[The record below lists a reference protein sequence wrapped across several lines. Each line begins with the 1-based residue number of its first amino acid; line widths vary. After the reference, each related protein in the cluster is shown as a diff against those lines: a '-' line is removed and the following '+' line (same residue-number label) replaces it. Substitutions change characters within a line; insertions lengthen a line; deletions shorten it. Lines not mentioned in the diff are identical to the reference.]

1 MGRTLLFFFLLVSA
15 LTRLNAQEKKL
26 QSTTSQSDSIRM
38 EMPQVVIIGKKD
50 RLFTQVPGSV
60 SIIDPKEL
68 KQTAALTSNEVLRK
82 IPGLNV
88 VDEEGAGLRLNIG
101 IRGLDPD
108 RSRNV
113 LVLEDGIPIALG
125 PYGEPELYFSPSI
138 DKMAGIEVVKGSGQI
153 LFGPQTTGGVLNMF
167 TFDPPATEQTRI
179 KLSGGQNG
187 FFSGLGSYGNHV
199 GKVGFLVTYLHKRA
213 NNLGPTWFQVNDLS
227 AKIKL
232 QTSNRSSLGLK
243 LGMYHELSNSTYIG
257 LTQTMFDAGGQDY
270 AQLAPLD
277 RLPIKRYSISATHKI
292 YVNPRFSLQTTAF
305 GYTISRNWQRQDF
318 SFNALANN
326 KSGQIWG
333 DPSVNNGAIY
343 MLNSSGNR
351 NRQFTVAGIEP
362 QLKWEYTFLNTQ
374 NELKSGVRYLYE
386 QADEQFIL
394 GQKADASAGDMRD
407 SEVRRGNAVS
417 FYTQNKIN
425 LTQKLSLNMGI
436 RYENFNYERQ
446 ILRGRFTFN
455 NQVLVRDTNLVANN
469 NVQSII
475 PGAGV
480 NYTWS
485 DKLQFFAGLHKGFA
499 PPRIKDAITTT
510 GFSYNIDAA
519 LSMNYEIGT
528 RLKIGEFL
536 DLECTAYAMDFE
548 NQLIP
553 VSVSSG
559 NTNAAGIING
569 GKTMHKGI
577 EAGFKLDF
585 APLLGAKNS
594 IMLESNATFQ
604 NAYYNANR
612 ILTSNGSSINVKG
625 YQVPYSPRVMINSA
639 ISYSPD
645 KGIGFKLA
653 TNYISSQFSDE
664 INSIIPNANGRSGKI
679 GSRVITDFNLFYQ
692 VPKRKISAYIAAKN
706 IGDVRYISTRRPEGI
721 RVGLPRLITAGLEI
735 SL

>member
-1 MGRTLLFFFLLVSA
+1 MRRIILFCFLLGAGFS
-15 LTRLNAQEKKL
+15 RLKAQEKKVP
-26 QSTTSQSDSIRM
+26 TAISDSIRM

-82 IPGLNV
+82 LPGLHV

-153 LFGPQTTGGVLNMF
+153 LFGPQTTGGVINMF
-167 TFDPPATEQTRI
+167 TFDPPAQEQTRM
-179 KLSGGQNG
+179 KLSGGMG
-187 FFSGLGSYGNHV
+187 GIFSGLWSYGNSL
-199 GKVGFLVTYLHKRA
+199 GKVGFLVSYLHKRA

-232 QTSNRSSLGLK
+232 QTSQRSSLGLK
-243 LGMYHELSNSTYIG
+243 LGIYHELSNSTYIG
-257 LTQTMFDAGGQDY
+257 LTQTMFDAGDQDY
-270 AQLAPLD
+270 TQLAPLD

-292 YVNPRFSLQTTAF
+292 YVNPRLSIQTTAF
-305 GYTISRNWQRQDF
+305 GYTVSRNWQRQDF
-318 SFNALANN
+318 TFNALASN

-333 DPSVNNGAIY
+333 DPSVSNGAIY

-362 QLKWEYTFLNTQ
+362 QLKWAYTLFNTQ
-374 NELKSGVRYLYE
+374 NELQSGIRYLYE
-386 QADEQFIL
+386 QADEQFII

-407 SEVRRGNAVS
+407 SEVRRGKAVS

-446 ILRGRFTFN
+446 IVRGRFTIN

-469 NVQSII
+469 RVQSII
-475 PGAGV
+475 PGAGM
-480 NYTWS
+480 NYAWS
-485 DKLQFFAGLHKGFA
+485 DNLQFFAGIHKGFA
-499 PPRIKDAITTT
+499 PPRIKDAITST
-510 GFSYNIDAA
+510 GLPYNLDAEI
-519 LSMNYEIGT
+519 STNYEVGS
-528 RLKIGEFL
+528 RFKMGEFL
-536 DLECTAYAMDFE
+536 DIELTAFAMDFE

-559 NTNAAGIING
+559 NANASGIVNG
-569 GKTMHKGI
+569 GETIHKGI
-577 EAGFKLDF
+577 EAGFKFDLSKV
-585 APLLGAKNS
+585 LGIQNS
-594 IMLESNATFQ
+594 INIESNATFQ
-604 NAYYNANR
+604 NSYYTANR
-612 ILTSNGSSINVKG
+612 FVASNGSTFNVKG
-625 YQVPYSPRVMINSA
+625 YQLPYSPRVMINSA
-639 ISYSPD
+639 LSYSPD

-653 TNYISSQFSDE
+653 TNFISSQFSDE

-679 GSRVITDFNLFYQ
+679 GSRIITDFNLFYQ
-692 VPKRKISAYIAAKN
+692 VPKRKLSVYIAAKN

>member
-1 MGRTLLFFFLLVSA
+1 MRGIILFCFFLATAFTHLK
-15 LTRLNAQEKKL
+15 AQDKKL
-26 QSTTSQSDSIRM
+26 LSATSQSDSIRM

-82 IPGLNV
+82 IPGINV

-138 DKMAGIEVVKGSGQI
+138 DKMAGVEVVKGSGQI

-167 TFDPPATEQTRI
+167 TFDPPATEQTRM
-179 KLSGGQNG
+179 KLSGGMG
-187 FFSGLGSYGNHV
+187 GVFSGLWSYGNSL
-199 GKVGFLVTYLHKRA
+199 GKVGFLVSYLHKSA
-213 NNLGPTWFQVNDLS
+213 NKLGPTWFQVNDLS

-232 QTSNRSSLGLK
+232 QTSKHSSLGLK

-318 SFNALANN
+318 TFNAATPN

-333 DPSVNNGAIY
+333 DAGVSNGAIY

-351 NRQFTVAGIEP
+351 NRNFAVAGIEP

-374 NELKSGVRYLYE
+374 NELQSGIRYLYE
-386 QADEQFIL
+386 QAEEQFVL
-394 GQKADASAGDMRD
+394 GQQANASAGDMRD
-407 SEVRRGNAVS
+407 SEVRRGHALS
-417 FYTQNKIN
+417 LYAQNKIN

-446 ILRGRFTFN
+446 ILRGRFTIN

-469 NVQSII
+469 RVQSII
-475 PGAGV
+475 PGAGM

-499 PPRIKDAITTT
+499 PPRIKDAINNS
-510 GFSYNIDAA
+510 GYSYNIDAE
-519 LSMNYEIGT
+519 SSINYEIGS
-528 RLKIGEFL
+528 RFNVGEIL
-536 DLECTAYAMDFE
+536 DFELTAFAMDFE

-585 APLLGAKNS
+585 SPLLGTKNS
-594 IMLESNATFQ
+594 IKLESNATFQ
-604 NAYYNANR
+604 NAYYNADR
-612 ILTSNGSSINVKG
+612 FVPANGNTINVKG

-639 ISYSPD
+639 ITYSPD
-645 KGIGFKLA
+645 RGIGFKLA
-653 TNYISSQFSDE
+653 TNYIGSQYTDE
-664 INSIIPNANGRSGKI
+664 LNTVLPNANGRSGKI
-679 GSRVITDFNLFYQ
+679 GSRVITDFNLFYEL
-692 VPKRKISAYIAAKN
+692 PKRKVSAYIAVKN
-706 IGDVRYISTRRPEGI
+706 IDNVRYISTRRPEGI
-721 RVGLPRLITAGLEI
+721 RVGLPRLITAGLKI

>member
-1 MGRTLLFFFLLVSA
+1 MRGIILFCFLLGAVFS
-15 LTRLNAQEKKL
+15 RLKAQEKKAPIAI
-26 QSTTSQSDSIRM
+26 SDSIRM

-50 RLFTQVPGSV
+50 KLFTQVPGSV

-68 KQTAALTSNEVLRK
+68 KQTAAITSNEVLRK
-82 IPGLNV
+82 LPGLHV

-153 LFGPQTTGGVLNMF
+153 LFGPQTTGGVINMF
-167 TFDPPATEQTRI
+167 TFDPPAQEQTRM
-179 KLSGGQNG
+179 KLSGGRG
-187 FFSGLGSYGNHV
+187 GIFSGLWSYGNSL
-199 GKVGFLVTYLHKRA
+199 GKVGFLVSYLHKRA

-232 QTSNRSSLGLK
+232 QTSQRSSLGLK
-243 LGMYHELSNSTYIG
+243 IGLYHELSNSTYIG

-270 AQLAPLD
+270 TQLAPLD
-277 RLPIKRYSISATHKI
+277 RLPVKRYSISATHKLH
-292 YVNPRFSLQTTAF
+292 VNPRLSIQTTAF
-305 GYTISRNWQRQDF
+305 GYTVSRNWQRQDF
-318 SFNALANN
+318 TFNALASN

-333 DPSVNNGAIY
+333 DHSVNNGAIY

-351 NRQFTVAGIEP
+351 NRQFAVAGIEP
-362 QLKWEYTFLNTQ
+362 QLKWAYTLFNTQ
-374 NELKSGVRYLYE
+374 NELQSGVRYLYE
-386 QADEQFIL
+386 QAEEQFII

-407 SEVRRGNAVS
+407 SEVRRGDAVS
-417 FYTQNKIN
+417 FYAQNKIS

-436 RYENFNYERQ
+436 RYENFKYERQ
-446 ILRGRFTFN
+446 ILRGRFTLN
-455 NQVLVRDTNLVANN
+455 NQVLVRDTNLIANN
-469 NVQSII
+469 RVQSII

-480 NYTWS
+480 NYAWS

-499 PPRIKDAITTT
+499 PPRIKDAISSS
-510 GFSYNIDAA
+510 GLPYNLDAE
-519 LSMNYEIGT
+519 SSINYEVGSRFYVSEI
-528 RLKIGEFL
+528 L
-536 DLECTAYAMDFE
+536 DFELTAFAMDFE

-569 GKTMHKGI
+569 GKTMHKGV
-577 EAGFKLDF
+577 EAGFKLNF
-585 APLLGAKNS
+585 SPLLGTKNS
-594 IMLESNATFQ
+594 IKLESNATFQ

-612 ILTSNGSSINVKG
+612 FVPANSSTINVKG
-625 YQVPYSPRVMINSA
+625 YQVPYSPRLMINSA
-639 ISYSPD
+639 LTYSPD
-645 KGIGFKLA
+645 RGIGFKIA
-653 TNYISSQFSDE
+653 TNYIGSQYTDE
-664 INSIIPNANGRSGKI
+664 LNSVLPSANGRSGKI
-679 GSRVITDFNLFYQ
+679 ESRVITDLNLFYQ
-692 VPKRKISAYIAAKN
+692 VPKQNFSIYLSAKN
-706 IGDVRYISTRRPEGI
+706 IGNVRYISTRRPEGI

>member
-1 MGRTLLFFFLLVSA
+1 MGRTLLFCFLLLAA
-15 LTRLNAQEKKL
+15 LTRLNAQEKKFKF
-26 QSTTSQSDSIRM
+26 TIAPSDSIRM

-60 SIIDPKEL
+60 STIDPKEL

-82 IPGLNV
+82 LPGLNV

-153 LFGPQTTGGVLNMF
+153 LFGPQTTGGVINMF
-167 TFDPPATEQTRI
+167 TFDPPAQEQTRM
-179 KLSGGQNG
+179 KLSGGMG
-187 FFSGLGSYGNHV
+187 GIFSGLWSYGNSL
-199 GKVGFLVTYLHKRA
+199 GKVGFLVSYLHKSA
-213 NNLGPTWFQVNDLS
+213 NKLGPTWFQVNDLS

-232 QTSNRSSLGLK
+232 QTSQRSSLGLK
-243 LGMYHELSNSTYIG
+243 IGLYHEMSNSTYIG
-257 LTQTMFDAGGQDY
+257 LTQTMFDTGGQDY
-270 AQLAPLD
+270 TQLAPLD
-277 RLPIKRYSISATHKI
+277 RLPVKRYAISATHKL
-292 YVNPRFSLQTTAF
+292 YVNPRLSIQTTAF

-318 SFNALANN
+318 TFNALANN

-333 DPSVNNGAIY
+333 DPSVSNGAIY

-351 NRQFTVAGIEP
+351 NRNFSVAGIEP
-362 QLKWEYTFLNTQ
+362 QLKWAYTLLNTQ
-374 NELKSGVRYLYE
+374 NELQSGIRYLYE
-386 QADEQFIL
+386 QAEEQFVL
-394 GQKADASAGDMRD
+394 GQKADASAGDVRD
-407 SEVRRGNAVS
+407 SEVRRGHAVS
-417 FYTQNKIN
+417 LYALNKIN
-425 LTQKLSLNMGI
+425 INQKLSLNMGV

-446 ILRGRFTFN
+446 ILRGRFTLN

-469 NVQSII
+469 QIQSII

-480 NYTWS
+480 NYAWS

-585 APLLGAKNS
+585 SPVIGTKNS
-594 IMLESNATFQ
+594 IKLESNATFQ

-612 ILTSNGSSINVKG
+612 FVAANGSTINVKG

-639 ISYSPD
+639 ITYSPD
-645 KGIGFKLA
+645 RGIGFKLA
-653 TNYISSQFSDE
+653 TNYIGPQYTDE
-664 INSIIPNANGRSGKI
+664 LNTVLPNANGRSGKI
-679 GSRVITDFNLFYQ
+679 GSRVITDLNLFYQ
-692 VPKRKISAYIAAKN
+692 FPKQNISIHLAAKN

>member
-1 MGRTLLFFFLLVSA
+1 MGRTLLFFFLLVAAFS
-15 LTRLNAQEKKL
+15 RLNAQEKKL
-26 QSTTSQSDSIRM
+26 QSATSQSDSIRK

-50 RLFTQVPGSV
+50 RLFTQVPGSL
-60 SIIDPKEL
+60 SLIDPKEL

-82 IPGLNV
+82 LPGLNV
-88 VDEEGAGLRLNIG
+88 VDEEGAGLRLNVG

-113 LVLEDGIPIALG
+113 LVLENGIPIALG

-153 LFGPQTTGGVLNMF
+153 LFGPQTTGGVINMF
-167 TFDPPATEQTRI
+167 TFDPPAQEQIRM
-179 KLSGGQNG
+179 KLSGGMG
-187 FFSGLGSYGNHV
+187 GIFSGLWSYGNSL
-199 GKVGFLVTYLHKRA
+199 GKVGFLVSYLHKRA

-232 QTSNRSSLGLK
+232 QTSQRSSLGLK
-243 LGMYHELSNSTYIG
+243 IGLYHELSNSTYIG

-277 RLPIKRYSISATHKI
+277 RLPVKRYAISATHKL
-292 YVNPRFSLQTTAF
+292 YVNPRLNIQTTAF
-305 GYTISRNWQRQDF
+305 GYTISRNFQRQDF
-318 SFNALANN
+318 TFNALANN

-333 DPSVNNGAIY
+333 DPSVSNGAIY

-351 NRQFTVAGIEP
+351 NRNFGVAGIEP
-362 QLKWEYTFLNTQ
+362 QLKWAYTLLNTQ
-374 NELKSGVRYLYE
+374 NELQSGVRYLYE
-386 QADEQFIL
+386 QAEEQFII

-407 SEVRRGNAVS
+407 SEVRRGHALS
-417 FYTQNKIN
+417 FYAQNKIN
-425 LTQKLSLNMGI
+425 LTQKLSLNMGV

-446 ILRGRFTFN
+446 ILRGRFTLN

-469 NVQSII
+469 RVQSII

-480 NYTWS
+480 NYAWS
-485 DKLQFFAGLHKGFA
+485 EKLQFFAGLHKGFA
-499 PPRIKDAITTT
+499 PPRIKDAINTS
-510 GFSYNIDAA
+510 GYSYNIDAA

-528 RLKIGEFL
+528 RFKVGEFL
-536 DLECTAYAMDFE
+536 DLECTAFAMDFE

-585 APLLGAKNS
+585 SPLLGIKNS
-594 IMLESNATFQ
+594 IKLESNATFQ

-612 ILTSNGSSINVKG
+612 FVLANGSTINVKG

-639 ISYSPD
+639 ISYSPE

-664 INSIIPNANGRSGKI
+664 LNSISSSANGRSGKI
-679 GSRVITDFNLFYQ
+679 GSRVITDFNLFYEL
-692 VPKRKISAYIAAKN
+692 PKRKISAYIAAKN
-706 IGDVRYISTRRPEGI
+706 IGNVRYISTRRPEGI
-721 RVGLPRLITAGLEI
+721 RVGLPGLITAGFEI
-735 SL
+735 LL

>member
-1 MGRTLLFFFLLVSA
+1 MRGIILFCLLLGGVFS
-15 LTRLNAQEKKL
+15 RLKAQEKK
-26 QSTTSQSDSIRM
+26 TPIAISDSIRM

-68 KQTAALTSNEVLRK
+68 KQTAAITSNEVLRK
-82 IPGLNV
+82 LPGLHV

-153 LFGPQTTGGVLNMF
+153 LFGPQTTGGVINMF
-167 TFDPPATEQTRI
+167 TFDPPAQEQTRM
-179 KLSGGQNG
+179 KLSGGMG
-187 FFSGLGSYGNHV
+187 GIFSGLWSYGNSL
-199 GKVGFLVTYLHKRA
+199 GKVGFLVSYLHKRA

-232 QTSNRSSLGLK
+232 QTSQRSSLGLK
-243 LGMYHELSNSTYIG
+243 IGLYHELSNSTYIG
-257 LTQTMFDAGGQDY
+257 LTQTMFDAGGLDY
-270 AQLAPLD
+270 TQLAPLD
-277 RLPIKRYSISATHKI
+277 RLPVKRYSISATHKLH
-292 YVNPRFSLQTTAF
+292 VNPRLSIQTTAF
-305 GYTISRNWQRQDF
+305 GYTVSRNWQRQDF
-318 SFNALANN
+318 TFNALANN
-326 KSGQIWG
+326 KSGEIWG
-333 DPSVNNGAIY
+333 DPSVSNGAIY

-362 QLKWEYTFLNTQ
+362 QLKWAYTLFNTQ
-374 NELKSGVRYLYE
+374 NELQSGIRYLYE
-386 QADEQFIL
+386 QADEQFII

-417 FYTQNKIN
+417 FYAQNKIS

-436 RYENFNYERQ
+436 RYENFKYERQ
-446 ILRGRFTFN
+446 ILRGRFTLN
-455 NQVLVRDTNLVANN
+455 NQVLVRDTNLIANN
-469 NVQSII
+469 RVQSII

-480 NYTWS
+480 NYAWS

-499 PPRIKDAITTT
+499 PPRIKDAISSS
-510 GFSYNIDAA
+510 GFPYNLDAE
-519 LSMNYEIGT
+519 SSINYELGS
-528 RLKIGEFL
+528 RFNVGEIL
-536 DLECTAYAMDFE
+536 DFELTAFAMDFE

-569 GKTMHKGI
+569 GKTMHKGV

-585 APLLGAKNS
+585 SPLLGTKNS
-594 IMLESNATFQ
+594 IKIESNATFQ

-612 ILTSNGSSINVKG
+612 FVAANGSTINVKG

-639 ISYSPD
+639 ITYSPE

-653 TNYISSQFSDE
+653 TNYIGSQYTDE
-664 INSIIPNANGRSGKI
+664 LNSVLPSANGRSGKI
-679 GSRVITDFNLFYQ
+679 GSRLITDFNLSYQ
-692 VPKRKISAYIAAKN
+692 VSKRNLSIYLSAKN

>member
-1 MGRTLLFFFLLVSA
+1 LF
-15 LTRLNAQEKKL
+15 
-26 QSTTSQSDSIRM
+26 
-38 EMPQVVIIGKKD
+38 
-50 RLFTQVPGSV
+50 
-60 SIIDPKEL
+60 
-68 KQTAALTSNEVLRK
+68 
-82 IPGLNV
+82 
-88 VDEEGAGLRLNIG
+88 
-101 IRGLDPD
+101 
-108 RSRNV
+108 
-113 LVLEDGIPIALG
+113 
-125 PYGEPELYFSPSI
+125 
-138 DKMAGIEVVKGSGQI
+138 
-153 LFGPQTTGGVLNMF
+153 
-167 TFDPPATEQTRI
+167 
-179 KLSGGQNG
+179 
-187 FFSGLGSYGNHV
+187 
-199 GKVGFLVTYLHKRA
+199 
-213 NNLGPTWFQVNDLS
+213 
-227 AKIKL
+227 
-232 QTSNRSSLGLK
+232 
-243 LGMYHELSNSTYIG
+243 
-257 LTQTMFDAGGQDY
+257 
-270 AQLAPLD
+270 
-277 RLPIKRYSISATHKI
+277 
-292 YVNPRFSLQTTAF
+292 
-305 GYTISRNWQRQDF
+305 
-318 SFNALANN
+318 
-326 KSGQIWG
+326 
-333 DPSVNNGAIY
+333 
-343 MLNSSGNR
+343 
-351 NRQFTVAGIEP
+351 
-362 QLKWEYTFLNTQ
+362 NTQ
-374 NELKSGVRYLYE
+374 NELQSGVRYLYE

-394 GQKADASAGDMRD
+394 GQKADASAGDVRD
-407 SEVRRGNAVS
+407 SEVRRGHAVS
-417 FYTQNKIN
+417 LYALNKIN
-425 LTQKLSLNMGI
+425 INQKLSLNMGV

-446 ILRGRFTFN
+446 ILRGRFTLN

-469 NVQSII
+469 QIQSII

-480 NYTWS
+480 NYAWS

-528 RLKIGEFL
+528 RLKIGDFL

-585 APLLGAKNS
+585 SPVLGTKNS
-594 IMLESNATFQ
+594 IKLESNATFQ

-612 ILTSNGSSINVKG
+612 FVPANGSSINVRG

-664 INSIIPNANGRSGKI
+664 LNSIIPNANGRSGKI

-706 IGDVRYISTRRPEGI
+706 IGNVRYISTRRPEGI

>member
-1 MGRTLLFFFLLVSA
+1 L
-15 LTRLNAQEKKL
+15 
-26 QSTTSQSDSIRM
+26 SI
-38 EMPQVVIIGKKD
+38 
-50 RLFTQVPGSV
+50 
-60 SIIDPKEL
+60 
-68 KQTAALTSNEVLRK
+68 
-82 IPGLNV
+82 
-88 VDEEGAGLRLNIG
+88 
-101 IRGLDPD
+101 
-108 RSRNV
+108 
-113 LVLEDGIPIALG
+113 
-125 PYGEPELYFSPSI
+125 
-138 DKMAGIEVVKGSGQI
+138 
-153 LFGPQTTGGVLNMF
+153 
-167 TFDPPATEQTRI
+167 
-179 KLSGGQNG
+179 
-187 FFSGLGSYGNHV
+187 
-199 GKVGFLVTYLHKRA
+199 
-213 NNLGPTWFQVNDLS
+213 
-227 AKIKL
+227 
-232 QTSNRSSLGLK
+232 
-243 LGMYHELSNSTYIG
+243 
-257 LTQTMFDAGGQDY
+257 
-270 AQLAPLD
+270 
-277 RLPIKRYSISATHKI
+277 
-292 YVNPRFSLQTTAF
+292 QTTAF
-305 GYTISRNWQRQDF
+305 GYTVSRNWQRQDF
-318 SFNALANN
+318 TFNALANN

-333 DPSVNNGAIY
+333 DHSVNNGAIY

-351 NRQFTVAGIEP
+351 NRQFAVAGIEP
-362 QLKWEYTFLNTQ
+362 QLKWAYTLFNTQ
-374 NELKSGVRYLYE
+374 NELQSGVRYLYE
-386 QADEQFIL
+386 QADEQFII

-407 SEVRRGNAVS
+407 SEVRRGKAVS

-455 NQVLVRDTNLVANN
+455 NQVLVRDTNLVAKN

-480 NYTWS
+480 NYAWS

-569 GKTMHKGI
+569 GKTMHKGV
-577 EAGFKLDF
+577 EAGFKLNF
-585 APLLGAKNS
+585 SPLLGTKNS
-594 IMLESNATFQ
+594 IKLESNATFQ
-604 NAYYNANR
+604 NAYYNADR
-612 ILTSNGSSINVKG
+612 FVPANGNTINVKG

-639 ISYSPD
+639 ITYSPD
-645 KGIGFKLA
+645 RGIGFKLA

-664 INSIIPNANGRSGKI
+664 LNSILPGANGRSGKI
-679 GSRVITDFNLFYQ
+679 GSRVITDFNLFYEL
-692 VPKRKISAYIAAKN
+692 PKRKVSAYIAVKN
-706 IGDVRYISTRRPEGI
+706 IDNVRYISTRRPEGI

>member
-1 MGRTLLFFFLLVSA
+1 MGRTLLFCFLLLAA

-26 QSTTSQSDSIRM
+26 KFTIAPSDSIRM

-60 SIIDPKEL
+60 STIDPKEL

-82 IPGLNV
+82 LPGLNV

-153 LFGPQTTGGVLNMF
+153 LFGPQTTGGVINMF
-167 TFDPPATEQTRI
+167 TFDPPAQEQTRM
-179 KLSGGQNG
+179 KLSGGMG
-187 FFSGLGSYGNHV
+187 GIFSGLWSYGNSL
-199 GKVGFLVTYLHKRA
+199 GKVGFLVSYLHKSA
-213 NNLGPTWFQVNDLS
+213 NKLGPTWFQVNDLS

-232 QTSNRSSLGLK
+232 QTSQRSSLGLK
-243 LGMYHELSNSTYIG
+243 IGLYHEMSNSTYIG
-257 LTQTMFDAGGQDY
+257 LTQTMFDTGGQDY
-270 AQLAPLD
+270 TQLAPLD
-277 RLPIKRYSISATHKI
+277 RLPVKRYAISATHKL
-292 YVNPRFSLQTTAF
+292 YVNPRLSIQTTAF
-305 GYTISRNWQRQDF
+305 GYTISRNWQRQEF
-318 SFNALANN
+318 TFNALANN
-326 KSGQIWG
+326 KSGEIWG
-333 DPSVNNGAIY
+333 DPSVSNGAIY

-351 NRQFTVAGIEP
+351 NRNFSVAGIEP
-362 QLKWEYTFLNTQ
+362 QLKWAYTLLNTQ
-374 NELKSGVRYLYE
+374 NELQSGIRYLYE
-386 QADEQFIL
+386 QAEEQFVL
-394 GQKADASAGDMRD
+394 GQKADASAGDVRD
-407 SEVRRGNAVS
+407 SEVRRGHAVS
-417 FYTQNKIN
+417 LYALNKIN
-425 LTQKLSLNMGI
+425 INQKLSLNMGV

-446 ILRGRFTFN
+446 ILRGRFTLN

-469 NVQSII
+469 QIQSII

-480 NYTWS
+480 NYAWS

-585 APLLGAKNS
+585 SPVIGTKNS
-594 IMLESNATFQ
+594 IKLESNATFQ

-612 ILTSNGSSINVKG
+612 FVAANGSTINVKG

-639 ISYSPD
+639 ITYSPD
-645 KGIGFKLA
+645 RGIGFKLA
-653 TNYISSQFSDE
+653 TNYIGPQYTDE
-664 INSIIPNANGRSGKI
+664 LNTVLPNANGRSGKI
-679 GSRVITDFNLFYQ
+679 GSRVITDLNLFYQ
-692 VPKRKISAYIAAKN
+692 FPKQNISIHLAAKN

>member
-50 RLFTQVPGSV
+50 RLFTPVPGSV

-167 TFDPPATEQTRI
+167 TFDPPATEQTRM
-179 KLSGGQNG
+179 KLSGGMG
-187 FFSGLGSYGNHV
+187 GIFSGLWSYGNSL
-199 GKVGFLVTYLHKRA
+199 GKVGFLVSYLHKSA
-213 NNLGPTWFQVNDLS
+213 NKLGPTWFQVNDLS

-232 QTSNRSSLGLK
+232 QTSKHSSLGLK

-292 YVNPRFSLQTTAF
+292 YVNPRLSIQTTAF
-305 GYTISRNWQRQDF
+305 GYTVSRNWQRQDF

-362 QLKWEYTFLNTQ
+362 QLKWAYTLFNTQ
-374 NELKSGVRYLYE
+374 NELQSGIRYLYE
-386 QADEQFIL
+386 QAEEQFVL
-394 GQKADASAGDMRD
+394 GQQANASAGDMRD
-407 SEVRRGNAVS
+407 SEVRRGNALS
-417 FYTQNKIN
+417 FYTQNKITIN
-425 LTQKLSLNMGI
+425 PKLSLNVGV

-480 NYTWS
+480 NYAWS
-485 DKLQFFAGLHKGFA
+485 DNLQFFAGIHKGFA
-499 PPRIKDAITTT
+499 PPRIKDAITST
-510 GFSYNIDAA
+510 GLPYNLDAEI
-519 LSMNYEIGT
+519 STNYEVGS
-528 RLKIGEFL
+528 RFKMGEFL
-536 DLECTAYAMDFE
+536 DIELTAFAMDFE

-559 NTNAAGIING
+559 NANASGIVNG
-569 GKTMHKGI
+569 GETMHKGI
-577 EAGFKLDF
+577 EAGFKFDLRKV
-585 APLLGAKNS
+585 LGIQNS
-594 IMLESNATFQ
+594 INIESNATFQ
-604 NAYYNANR
+604 NSYYTANR
-612 ILTSNGSSINVKG
+612 FVASNGSTFNVKG
-625 YQVPYSPRVMINSA
+625 YQLPYLPRVMINSA

-653 TNYISSQFSDE
+653 TNYISSQHTDE
-664 INSIIPNANGRSGKI
+664 LNTVLPGGNGRSGKI
-679 GSRVITDFNLFYQ
+679 GSRIITDFNLFYQ
-692 VPKRKISAYIAAKN
+692 VPKRKLSAYIAAKN
-706 IGDVRYISTRRPEGI
+706 IGNVRYISTRRPEGI

>member
-1 MGRTLLFFFLLVSA
+1 MGRTLLFFFLLVAAFS
-15 LTRLNAQEKKL
+15 RLNAQEKKL
-26 QSTTSQSDSIRM
+26 QSATSQSDSIRK

-82 IPGLNV
+82 LPGLNV
-88 VDEEGAGLRLNIG
+88 VDEEGAGLRLNVG

-113 LVLEDGIPIALG
+113 LVLENGIPIALG

-153 LFGPQTTGGVLNMF
+153 LFGPQTTGGVINMF
-167 TFDPPATEQTRI
+167 TFDPPAQEQIRM
-179 KLSGGQNG
+179 KLSGGMG
-187 FFSGLGSYGNHV
+187 GIFSGLWSYGNSL
-199 GKVGFLVTYLHKRA
+199 GKVGFLVSYLHKRA

-232 QTSNRSSLGLK
+232 QTSQRSSLGLK
-243 LGMYHELSNSTYIG
+243 IGLYHELSNSTYIG

-277 RLPIKRYSISATHKI
+277 RLPVKRYAISATHKL
-292 YVNPRFSLQTTAF
+292 YVNPRLNIQTTAF
-305 GYTISRNWQRQDF
+305 GYTISRNFQRQDF
-318 SFNALANN
+318 TFNALANN

-333 DPSVNNGAIY
+333 DPSVSNGAIY

-351 NRQFTVAGIEP
+351 NRNFGVAGIEP
-362 QLKWEYTFLNTQ
+362 QLKWAYTLLNTQ
-374 NELKSGVRYLYE
+374 NELQSGVRYLYE
-386 QADEQFIL
+386 QAEEQFII

-407 SEVRRGNAVS
+407 SEVRRGHALS
-417 FYTQNKIN
+417 FYAQNKIN
-425 LTQKLSLNMGI
+425 LTQKLSLNMGV

-446 ILRGRFTFN
+446 ILRGRFTLN

-469 NVQSII
+469 RVQSII

-480 NYTWS
+480 NYAWS
-485 DKLQFFAGLHKGFA
+485 EKLQFFAGLHKGFA
-499 PPRIKDAITTT
+499 PPRIKDAINTS
-510 GFSYNIDAA
+510 GYSYNIDAA

-528 RLKIGEFL
+528 RFKVGEFL
-536 DLECTAYAMDFE
+536 DLECTAFAMDFE

-585 APLLGAKNS
+585 SPLLGIKNS
-594 IMLESNATFQ
+594 IKLESNATFQ

-612 ILTSNGSSINVKG
+612 FVLANGSTINVKG

-639 ISYSPD
+639 ISYSPE

-664 INSIIPNANGRSGKI
+664 LNSISSSANGRSGKI
-679 GSRVITDFNLFYQ
+679 GSRVITDFNLFYEL
-692 VPKRKISAYIAAKN
+692 PKRKISAYIAAKN
-706 IGDVRYISTRRPEGI
+706 IGNVRYISTRRPEGI
-721 RVGLPRLITAGLEI
+721 RVGLPGLITAGFEI
-735 SL
+735 LL

>member
-26 QSTTSQSDSIRM
+26 QSATSQSDSIRM

-138 DKMAGIEVVKGSGQI
+138 DKMAGVEVVKGSGQI

-167 TFDPPATEQTRI
+167 TFDPPATEQTRM
-179 KLSGGQNG
+179 KLSGGTSG
-187 FFSGLGSYGNHV
+187 IFSGLWSYGNSL
-199 GKVGFLVTYLHKRA
+199 GKVGFLVSYLHKSA
-213 NNLGPTWFQVNDLS
+213 NKLGPTWFQVNDLS

-232 QTSNRSSLGLK
+232 QTSKRSSLGLK

-270 AQLAPLD
+270 EQLAPLD

-318 SFNALANN
+318 TFNASASN

-333 DPSVNNGAIY
+333 DTGVSNGAIY

-351 NRQFTVAGIEP
+351 NRQFAVAGLEP
-362 QLKWEYTFLNTQ
+362 QVKWEYTLFNIQ
-374 NELKSGVRYLYE
+374 NELQSGVRYLYE
-386 QADEQFIL
+386 QADEQFII
-394 GQKADASAGDMRD
+394 GQKANASAGDMRD

-417 FYTQNKIN
+417 FYAQNKITLN
-425 LTQKLSLNMGI
+425 PKLSLNVGV

-446 ILRGRFTFN
+446 ILRGRFTIN

-469 NVQSII
+469 VVQSII

-480 NYTWS
+480 NYAWS
-485 DKLQFFAGLHKGFA
+485 NKLQFFAGIHKGFA
-499 PPRIKDAITTT
+499 PPRIKDAISAS
-510 GFSYNIDAA
+510 GLPYNLDAES
-519 LSMNYEIGT
+519 SMNYEVGSRFNVDEI
-528 RLKIGEFL
+528 LEFEL
-536 DLECTAYAMDFE
+536 TAFAMDFD

-577 EAGFKLDF
+577 ETGFKLDF
-585 APLLGAKNS
+585 AKLLGTKNS
-594 IMLESNATFQ
+594 IKLESNATFQ

-612 ILTSNGSSINVKG
+612 FVPANGSSINVKG

-639 ISYSPD
+639 ISYSPE

-679 GSRVITDFNLFYQ
+679 GGRVITDFNLFYQ

-706 IGDVRYISTRRPEGI
+706 IGNVRYISTRRPEGI

>member
-26 QSTTSQSDSIRM
+26 QSATSQSDSIRM

-167 TFDPPATEQTRI
+167 TFDPPATEQTRM
-179 KLSGGQNG
+179 KLSGGMSG
-187 FFSGLGSYGNHV
+187 IFSGLWSYGNSL
-199 GKVGFLVTYLHKRA
+199 GKVGFLVSYLHKSA
-213 NNLGPTWFQVNDLS
+213 NKLGPTWFQVNDLS

-232 QTSNRSSLGLK
+232 QTSNHSSLGLK

-318 SFNALANN
+318 TFNASASN
-326 KSGQIWG
+326 KSGQVWG
-333 DPSVNNGAIY
+333 DTGVSNGAIY

-351 NRQFTVAGIEP
+351 NRQFAVAG
-362 QLKWEYTFLNTQ
+362 L
-374 NELKSGVRYLYE
+374 
-386 QADEQFIL
+386 
-394 GQKADASAGDMRD
+394 
-407 SEVRRGNAVS
+407 
-417 FYTQNKIN
+417 
-425 LTQKLSLNMGI
+425 
-436 RYENFNYERQ
+436 
-446 ILRGRFTFN
+446 
-455 NQVLVRDTNLVANN
+455 
-469 NVQSII
+469 
-475 PGAGV
+475 
-480 NYTWS
+480 
-485 DKLQFFAGLHKGFA
+485 
-499 PPRIKDAITTT
+499 
-510 GFSYNIDAA
+510 
-519 LSMNYEIGT
+519 
-528 RLKIGEFL
+528 
-536 DLECTAYAMDFE
+536 
-548 NQLIP
+548 
-553 VSVSSG
+553 
-559 NTNAAGIING
+559 
-569 GKTMHKGI
+569 
-577 EAGFKLDF
+577 
-585 APLLGAKNS
+585 
-594 IMLESNATFQ
+594 
-604 NAYYNANR
+604 
-612 ILTSNGSSINVKG
+612 
-625 YQVPYSPRVMINSA
+625 
-639 ISYSPD
+639 
-645 KGIGFKLA
+645 
-653 TNYISSQFSDE
+653 
-664 INSIIPNANGRSGKI
+664 
-679 GSRVITDFNLFYQ
+679 
-692 VPKRKISAYIAAKN
+692 
-706 IGDVRYISTRRPEGI
+706 
-721 RVGLPRLITAGLEI
+721 
-735 SL
+735 

>member
-1 MGRTLLFFFLLVSA
+1 MRGIILFCFLLIA
-15 LTRLNAQEKKL
+15 AFTHLKAQDKKL
-26 QSTTSQSDSIRM
+26 QTVTADSIRM

-138 DKMAGIEVVKGSGQI
+138 DKMAGVEVVKGSGQI

-167 TFDPPATEQTRI
+167 TFDPPATEQTRM
-179 KLSGGQNG
+179 KLSGGMG
-187 FFSGLGSYGNHV
+187 GIFSGLWSYGNSL
-199 GKVGFLVTYLHKRA
+199 GKVGFLVSYLHKSA
-213 NNLGPTWFQVNDLS
+213 NKLGPTWFQVNDLS

-232 QTSNRSSLGLK
+232 QTSKRSSLGLK

-257 LTQTMFDAGGQDY
+257 LTQTMFDVGGQDY

-318 SFNALANN
+318 TFNASATN
-326 KSGQIWG
+326 KSGEIWG
-333 DPSVNNGAIY
+333 DPSVSNGAIY

-351 NRQFTVAGIEP
+351 NRNFSVAGIEP
-362 QLKWEYTFLNTQ
+362 QLKWAYTLLNTQ
-374 NELKSGVRYLYE
+374 NELQSGIRYLYE
-386 QADEQFIL
+386 QAEEQFVL
-394 GQKADASAGDMRD
+394 GQKADASAGDVRD

-417 FYTQNKIN
+417 FYAQNKITLN
-425 LTQKLSLNMGI
+425 PKLSLNVGV

-446 ILRGRFTFN
+446 ILRGRFTIN
-455 NQVLVRDTNLVANN
+455 NQVLVCDTNLIANN
-469 NVQSII
+469 DVQSII

-480 NYTWS
+480 NYAWS
-485 DKLQFFAGLHKGFA
+485 NNLQFFAGIHKGFA
-499 PPRIKDAITTT
+499 PPRIKDAITST
-510 GFSYNIDAA
+510 GLPYNLDAEI
-519 LSMNYEIGT
+519 STNYEVGS
-528 RLKIGEFL
+528 RFKMGEFL
-536 DLECTAYAMDFE
+536 DIELTAFAMDFE

-559 NTNAAGIING
+559 NANASGIVNG
-569 GKTMHKGI
+569 GETMHKGI
-577 EAGFKLDF
+577 EAGFKFDLSKV
-585 APLLGAKNS
+585 LGIQNS
-594 IMLESNATFQ
+594 INIESNATFQ
-604 NAYYNANR
+604 NSYYTANR
-612 ILTSNGSSINVKG
+612 FVASNGSTFNVKG
-625 YQVPYSPRVMINSA
+625 YQLPYSPRVMINSA

-706 IGDVRYISTRRPEGI
+706 IGNVRYISTRRPEGI

>member
-1 MGRTLLFFFLLVSA
+1 MGRTLLFFFLLVAGFSH
-15 LTRLNAQEKKL
+15 LNAQEKKM
-26 QSTTSQSDSIRM
+26 QSATSQSDSIRK

-50 RLFTQVPGSV
+50 RLFTQVPGSL
-60 SIIDPKEL
+60 SLIDPKEL

-82 IPGLNV
+82 LPGLNV
-88 VDEEGAGLRLNIG
+88 VDEEGAGLRLNVG

-153 LFGPQTTGGVLNMF
+153 LFGPQTTGGVINMF
-167 TFDPPATEQTRI
+167 TFDPPAQEQIRM
-179 KLSGGQNG
+179 KLSGGMG
-187 FFSGLGSYGNHV
+187 RIFSGLWSYGNSL
-199 GKVGFLVTYLHKRA
+199 GKVGFLVSYLHKRA

-232 QTSNRSSLGLK
+232 QTSQRSSLGLK
-243 LGMYHELSNSTYIG
+243 IGLYHELSNSTYIG

-270 AQLAPLD
+270 TQLAPLD
-277 RLPIKRYSISATHKI
+277 RLPVKRYAISATHKL
-292 YVNPRFSLQTTAF
+292 YVNPRLNIQTTAF
-305 GYTISRNWQRQDF
+305 GYTISRNFQRQDF
-318 SFNALANN
+318 TFNALASN

-333 DPSVNNGAIY
+333 DPSVDNGAIY

-351 NRQFTVAGIEP
+351 NRNFGVAGIEP
-362 QLKWEYTFLNTQ
+362 QLKWAYTLFNTQ
-374 NELKSGVRYLYE
+374 NELQSGVRYLYE
-386 QADEQFIL
+386 QAEEQFII

-407 SEVRRGNAVS
+407 SEVRRGHAVS
-417 FYTQNKIN
+417 FYAQNKIN
-425 LTQKLSLNMGI
+425 LTQKLSLNMGV

-446 ILRGRFTFN
+446 ILRGRFTIN

-469 NVQSII
+469 RVQSII

-480 NYTWS
+480 NYAWS
-485 DKLQFFAGLHKGFA
+485 EKLQFFAGLHKGFA
-499 PPRIKDAITTT
+499 PPRIKDAINTS
-510 GFSYNIDAA
+510 GYSYNIDAA

-528 RLKIGEFL
+528 RLKVGEFL
-536 DLECTAYAMDFE
+536 DLECTAYAMDFK

-585 APLLGAKNS
+585 SPLLGTKNS
-594 IMLESNATFQ
+594 IKLESNATFQ
-604 NAYYNANR
+604 NAFYNANR
-612 ILTSNGSSINVKG
+612 FVLSNGSTINVRG

-639 ISYSPD
+639 ISYSPE

-664 INSIIPNANGRSGKI
+664 LNSVLPSANGRSGKI
-679 GSRVITDFNLFYQ
+679 GSRVITDFNLFYEL
-692 VPKRKISAYIAAKN
+692 PKRKVSAYIAAKN
-706 IGDVRYISTRRPEGI
+706 IGNVRYISTRRPEGI

>member
-1 MGRTLLFFFLLVSA
+1 MRGIILFCFLLGAVFS
-15 LTRLNAQEKKL
+15 RLKAQEKKAP
-26 QSTTSQSDSIRM
+26 TATADSIRM

-68 KQTAALTSNEVLRK
+68 KQTAAITSNEVLRK
-82 IPGLNV
+82 LPGLHV

-153 LFGPQTTGGVLNMF
+153 LFGPQTTGGVINMF
-167 TFDPPATEQTRI
+167 TFDPPAQEQTRM
-179 KLSGGQNG
+179 KLSGGMG
-187 FFSGLGSYGNHV
+187 GIFSGLWIYGNSL
-199 GKVGFLVTYLHKRA
+199 GKVGFLVSYLHKRA

-232 QTSNRSSLGLK
+232 QTSQRSSLGLK
-243 LGMYHELSNSTYIG
+243 IGLYHELSNSTYIG

-277 RLPIKRYSISATHKI
+277 RLPVKRYALSATHKL
-292 YVNPRFSLQTTAF
+292 YVNPRLSIQTTGF
-305 GYTISRNWQRQDF
+305 GYTVSRNWQRQDF
-318 SFNALANN
+318 TFNALASN

-333 DPSVNNGAIY
+333 DPSVSNGAIY

-351 NRQFTVAGIEP
+351 NRQFAVAGIEP
-362 QLKWEYTFLNTQ
+362 QLKWAYTLFNTQ
-374 NELKSGVRYLYE
+374 NELQSGIRFLYE
-386 QADEQFIL
+386 QADEQFII

-407 SEVRRGNAVS
+407 SEIRRGDALS
-417 FYTQNKIN
+417 FYAQNKIS

-436 RYENFNYERQ
+436 RYENFKYERQ
-446 ILRGRFTFN
+446 ILRGRFTIN

-469 NVQSII
+469 IVQSII

-480 NYTWS
+480 NYAWS

-499 PPRIKDAITTT
+499 PPRIKDAISSS
-510 GFSYNIDAA
+510 GLPYNLDAE
-519 LSMNYEIGT
+519 SSINYELGS
-528 RLKIGEFL
+528 RFNVGEIL
-536 DLECTAYAMDFE
+536 DFELTAFAMDFE

-569 GKTMHKGI
+569 GKTMHKGV
-577 EAGFKLDF
+577 EAGFKIDLS
-585 APLLGAKNS
+585 PILGTKNS
-594 IMLESNATFQ
+594 IKLESNATFQ

-612 ILTSNGSSINVKG
+612 FVAANGSTINVKG

-639 ISYSPD
+639 ITYSPE
-645 KGIGFKLA
+645 KCIGFKLA
-653 TNYISSQFSDE
+653 TNYIGSQYTDE
-664 INSIIPNANGRSGKI
+664 LNSVLPSANGRSGRI
-679 GSRVITDFNLFYQ
+679 GSRLITDFNLFYQ
-692 VPKRKISAYIAAKN
+692 LPKQKISAYIAAKN
-706 IGDVRYISTRRPEGI
+706 ISNVRYISTRRPEGI
-721 RVGLPRLITAGLEI
+721 RIGLPRLITAGLEI

>member
-1 MGRTLLFFFLLVSA
+1 MRGIILFCLLLGAVFS
-15 LTRLNAQEKKL
+15 RLKAQEKK
-26 QSTTSQSDSIRM
+26 TPIAISDSIRM

-68 KQTAALTSNEVLRK
+68 KQTAAITSNEVLRK
-82 IPGLNV
+82 LPGLHV

-153 LFGPQTTGGVLNMF
+153 LFGPQTTGGVINMF
-167 TFDPPATEQTRI
+167 TFDPPAQEQTRM
-179 KLSGGQNG
+179 KLSGGMG
-187 FFSGLGSYGNHV
+187 GIFSGLWSYGNSL
-199 GKVGFLVTYLHKRA
+199 GKVGFLVSYLHKRA

-232 QTSNRSSLGLK
+232 QTSQRSSLGLK
-243 LGMYHELSNSTYIG
+243 IGLYHELSNSTYIG

-270 AQLAPLD
+270 TQMAPLD
-277 RLPIKRYSISATHKI
+277 RLPVKRYSISATHKLH
-292 YVNPRFSLQTTAF
+292 VNPRLSIQTTAF
-305 GYTISRNWQRQDF
+305 GYTVSRNWQRQDF
-318 SFNALANN
+318 TFNALASN
-326 KSGQIWG
+326 KSGKIWG
-333 DPSVNNGAIY
+333 DPSVSNGAIY

-362 QLKWEYTFLNTQ
+362 QLKWAYTLFNTQ
-374 NELKSGVRYLYE
+374 NELQSGIRYLYE
-386 QADEQFIL
+386 QADEQFII

-407 SEVRRGNAVS
+407 SEVRRGDAVS
-417 FYTQNKIN
+417 FYAQNKIS

-436 RYENFNYERQ
+436 RYENFKYERQ
-446 ILRGRFTFN
+446 ILRGRFTIN
-455 NQVLVRDTNLVANN
+455 NQVLVRDTNLIANN
-469 NVQSII
+469 RVQSII

-480 NYTWS
+480 NYAWS

-499 PPRIKDAITTT
+499 PPRIKDAISSS
-510 GFSYNIDAA
+510 GLPYNLDAE
-519 LSMNYEIGT
+519 SSINYEVGS
-528 RLKIGEFL
+528 RFNVGEIL
-536 DLECTAYAMDFE
+536 DFELTAFAMDFE

-559 NTNAAGIING
+559 NINAAGIING
-569 GKTMHKGI
+569 GKTMHKGV
-577 EAGFKLDF
+577 EAGFKLNF
-585 APLLGAKNS
+585 SPLLGTKNS
-594 IMLESNATFQ
+594 IKLESNATFQ

-612 ILTSNGSSINVKG
+612 FVPANGSTINVKG

-639 ISYSPD
+639 ITYSPE

-653 TNYISSQFSDE
+653 TNYIGSQYTDE
-664 INSIIPNANGRSGKI
+664 LNSVLPSANGRSGKI
-679 GSRVITDFNLFYQ
+679 GSRVITDLNLFYQ
-692 VPKRKISAYIAAKN
+692 VPKRNLNIYLSAKN

>member
-26 QSTTSQSDSIRM
+26 QSATSQSDSIRM

-101 IRGLDPD
+101 SRGLDPD

-138 DKMAGIEVVKGSGQI
+138 DKMAGVEVVKGSGQI

-167 TFDPPATEQTRI
+167 TFDPPATEQTRM
-179 KLSGGQNG
+179 KLSGGMG
-187 FFSGLGSYGNHV
+187 GIFSGLWSYGNSL
-199 GKVGFLVTYLHKRA
+199 GKVGFLVSYLHKTA
-213 NNLGPTWFQVNDLS
+213 NKLGQTWFQVNDLS

-232 QTSNRSSLGLK
+232 HTSKRSSLGLK

-318 SFNALANN
+318 TFNASASN

-333 DPSVNNGAIY
+333 DTGVSNGAIY

-351 NRQFTVAGIEP
+351 NRQFAVAGLEP
-362 QLKWEYTFLNTQ
+362 QVKWEYTLFNTQ
-374 NELKSGVRYLYE
+374 NELQSGVRYLYE
-386 QADEQFIL
+386 QADEQFII
-394 GQKADASAGDMRD
+394 GQKANASAGDMRD

-417 FYTQNKIN
+417 FYAQNKIT
-425 LTQKLSLNMGI
+425 LTPKLSLNVGV
-436 RYENFNYERQ
+436 RYENFKYERQ
-446 ILRGRFTFN
+446 ILRGRFTIN

-469 NVQSII
+469 DVQSII

-480 NYTWS
+480 NYAWS
-485 DKLQFFAGLHKGFA
+485 NKLQFFAGIHKGFA
-499 PPRIKDAITTT
+499 PPRIKDAISAS
-510 GFSYNIDAA
+510 GLPYNLDAES
-519 LSMNYEIGT
+519 SMNYEVGSRFNVDEILGFE
-528 RLKIGEFL
+528 L
-536 DLECTAYAMDFE
+536 TAFAMDFD

-577 EAGFKLDF
+577 ETGFKLDF
-585 APLLGAKNS
+585 AKLLGTKNS
-594 IMLESNATFQ
+594 IKLESNATFQ

-612 ILTSNGSSINVKG
+612 FVPANGSSINVKG

-639 ISYSPD
+639 ISYSPE

-664 INSIIPNANGRSGKI
+664 LNSIIPNANGRIGKI

-706 IGDVRYISTRRPEGI
+706 IGNVRYISTRRPEGI
-721 RVGLPRLITAGLEI
+721 RVGLPRLISAGLEI